1 MGFGR
6 KLLKG
11 AAKRA
16 ATTLMDRVGGRF
28 VSTLG
33 DTSSDAPSAAFEPKR
48 NLYEQMQRGEVDE
61 AGRAIPSEGSDEGA
75 GAEEAG
81 EEEEVDHGHSHG
93 HSHSH
98 DHS

>member
-11 AAKRA
+11 AAKKA

-33 DTSSDAPSAAFEPKR
+33 DTSSDAPSATFEPKR
-48 NLYEQMQRGEVDE
+48 NLYEQMQRGEVGED
-61 AGRAIPSEGSDEGA
+61 GRAIPPVETAEDASG
-75 GAEEAG
+75 EEAA
-81 EEEEVDHGHSHG
+81 EADHGHSHSHG
-93 HSHSH
+93 HSH